1 MTEIK
6 KLMIAATQKDVSGF
20 ADEFNK
26 LMGQRLLEA
35 IEERKAQMAGYVFA
49 QEDTTP
55 PEDED
60 DEEEIEDL
68 DEVDDDDDFEDLDEV
83 DEALIAELD
92 ALSDEEFAN
101 VAEGLIH
108 DGYLDP
114 AWLEADEP
122 DLAEMCA
129 AVKKAS
135 KKKTA

>member
-49 QEDTTP
+49 REDTTP

-68 DEVDDDDDFEDLDEV
+68 DEVDDDDDFEPDEV

-92 ALSDEEFAN
+92 ALSDEEFAS

-108 DGYLDP
+108 DGHLDP